1 VVVKQFLKHLMV
13 VMTCLVVITSQ
24 SAFALTSVNASV
36 DKNPVSIKESI
47 VLTVIADDD
56 VDANALDTSVL
67 LKNFIVGRTSVS
79 TQTSMVNFK
88 TSRST
93 RWSTVLI
100 ARQAGKIIIPSLK
113 VDNQLTQP
121 IEITVLASDDKNAV
135 KQQDIFITNKIS
147 SNNVYVQQ
155 LLTLT
160 VKLHFSAELK
170 RGSLTEPTL
179 IGANI
184 VQVGKDQESEQIIN
198 GKRFR
203 VIERLYAINPQ
214 ESGEFSLL
222 SPRFSGEVMMPS
234 ARRSNFLSFAETK
247 PVSVV
252 GEDMPITVRPIP
264 VTYQGQWLPSE
275 ILTLHQEWQPDLSQF
290 KVGEP
295 ITRTITLTA
304 SGLSKEQLPKIVVDV
319 PKGLKVYPDQAERHS
334 SLTKNRFVSQ
344 QVQNFAI
351 VASRAGI
358 YELPA
363 ITIPWFN
370 TITNKVEQAT
380 IEAQQITVQAN
391 TDFPEDPSPNTQ
403 KKSTTNITSAD
414 EVSNQATATVV
425 YQNSWLQWLFL
436 ALWLLTSLAW
446 LISTM
451 IRKNLLKNS
460 NTESVHKHISNSSN
474 TYSALVNACKANNAE
489 SVLTYLLPWTNS
501 LSGINQQ
508 LVSIDDAIQVLKN
521 DSFTQEIKNLQLCLY
536 GRNDKVW
543 QGISLLTII
552 QTINKQGVNKESNH
566 KLNLN
571 P

>member
-1 VVVKQFLKHLMV
+1 MVVEKLLKHSMIVILF
-13 VMTCLVVITSQ
+13 LVTITSQ

-36 DKNPVSIKESI
+36 DKNPLTIKESI
-47 VLTVIADDD
+47 ILTVVADDD
-56 VDANALDTSVL
+56 VNANALDTSAL

-88 TSRST
+88 TSRIT

-100 ARQAGKIIIPSLK
+100 ARKAGKFIIPALNIE
-113 VDNQLTQP
+113 NQLTQP
-121 IEITVLASDDKNAV
+121 IEITVLAANDKNAV
-135 KQQDIFITNKIS
+135 KQPDIFITNEIS
-147 SNNVYVQQ
+147 SNNVYVQE

-170 RGSLTEPTL
+170 RGGLTEPTL

-184 VQVGKDQESEQIIN
+184 VQVGKDQESEQIIS

-222 SPRFSGEVMMPS
+222 SPRFSGEIMMPS

-252 GEDMPITVRPIP
+252 GDDIALTVRPIP
-264 VTYQGQWLPSE
+264 VDYQGQWLPSE
-275 ILTLHQEWQPDLSQF
+275 ILALHQEWQPDLSQF

-304 SGLSKEQLPKIVVDV
+304 AGLSKEQLPKFTIDV
-319 PKGLKVYPDQAERHS
+319 PRGLKVYPDQAERHS
-334 SLTKNRFVSQ
+334 SLTKDRFVSQ

-351 VASRAGI
+351 VASRAGT

-370 TITNKVEQAT
+370 TITNKVEQAL
-380 IEAQQITVQAN
+380 IPAQQITVQAN
-391 TDFPEDPSPNTQ
+391 TDFPEEISPPTKETSVSNTP
-403 KKSTTNITSAD
+403 SAD
-414 EVSNQATATVV
+414 DVINQTKTTVV
-425 YQNSWLQWLFL
+425 YQNSWLVWLFL
-436 ALWLLTSLAW
+436 TLWLLTCLAW
-446 LISTM
+446 LISIM
-451 IRKNLLKNS
+451 LRRNQQNNS
-460 NTESVHKHISNSSN
+460 TIEHVHKHHISNSN
-474 TYSALVNACKANNAE
+474 AYATLTNACKNNNAQR
-489 SVLTYLLPWTNS
+489 VLIHLLPWVNTLIKEEQS
-501 LSGINQQ
+501 I
-508 LVSIDDAIQVLKN
+508 VSIEDAIQVLKS
-521 DSFTQEIKNLQLCLY
+521 DSFSQEIKNLQLCLY
-536 GRNDKVW
+536 GKNETNW
-543 QGISLLTII
+543 QGTSLLKLVQNINNQGLQENSG
-552 QTINKQGVNKESNH
+552 QTLS
-566 KLNLN
+566 LN